1 MDIFNEVVGIKA
13 LQFLQEEVAGIK
25 ETNVQAKI
33 SWNSMSRFEK
43 KNTIEIHDMLKTKGE
58 PTMPNFEL
66 LSDHVSKLKSLLD
79 DREVGL
85 ISWNR
90 SVGYF
95 WEKIAEMWGVD
106 INKEDIKENEKED
119 NAGVL
124 NIPKAITTRKIRN

>member
-1 MDIFNEVVGIKA
+1 M
-13 LQFLQEEVAGIK
+13 
-25 ETNVQAKI
+25 
-33 SWNSMSRFEK
+33 
-43 KNTIEIHDMLKTKGE
+43 
-58 PTMPNFEL
+58 
-66 LSDHVSKLKSLLD
+66 
-79 DREVGL
+79 
-85 ISWNR
+85 

>member
-58 PTMPNFEL
+58 PTIQILN
-66 LSDHVSKLKSLLD
+66 
-79 DREVGL
+79 
-85 ISWNR
+85 
-90 SVGYF
+90 YF
-95 WEKIAEMWGVD
+95 RIM
-106 INKEDIKENEKED
+106 
-119 NAGVL
+119 
-124 NIPKAITTRKIRN
+124 